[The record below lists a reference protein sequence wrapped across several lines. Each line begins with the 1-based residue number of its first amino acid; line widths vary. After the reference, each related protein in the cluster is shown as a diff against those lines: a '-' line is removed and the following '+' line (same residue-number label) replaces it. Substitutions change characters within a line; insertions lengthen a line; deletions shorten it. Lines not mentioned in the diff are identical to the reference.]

1 MTKTEGHHGSA
12 SQGPMPTAPVVQLS
26 SDVEEKMKAS
36 DRHKSWREGE
46 GSKSRPSKGKE
57 PIGPAGQT
65 PIPRPRRPK
74 SMKELYQTSTRE
86 GDHYCMALTD
96 RVHDAGW
103 VISVMDNKSEGLK
116 KEIVDLRVGLGP
128 EAVGT
133 AV

>member
-1 MTKTEGHHGSA
+1 MTKTAGHHGSA

-36 DRHKSWREGE
+36 DRHKSRREGE

-86 GDHYCMALTD
+86 GDVGYYTLLMTNLSTNEP
-96 RVHDAGW
+96 DAPL
-103 VISVMDNKSEGLK
+103 VIQWPTLK
-116 KEIVDLRVGLGP
+116 
-128 EAVGT
+128 
-133 AV
+133 